1 MRRTGSRAA
10 FQGFQGVIEPHEM
23 HCYYNSRAGSCL
35 AMNAAAQPPAAAAAA
50 VPTTPAGPAKIAVI
64 GFQEAVAQTNDFQR
78 RLPICKKKY
87 DPKRQELKTLNDQIA
102 SLQKELQAQSATMTD
117 ADRASKAKLLDDK
130 QKEMKRSG
138 EDAQTDYQQ
147 DMQQTFAA
155 VAGKFAENLDAYA
168 KEHGYSIVLDGGN
181 QQLPV
186 VIYANPAVDISKAVV
201 EAYNVKSGIPAP
213 ERTAAPASAPAKS
226 AVPTRRPSPTSQQS
240 TLSTEGLAKSARPSS
255 RGQAP
260 TFLLPTSLVPSHLS
274 SAV

>member
-1 MRRTGSRAA
+1 
-10 FQGFQGVIEPHEM
+10 
-23 HCYYNSRAGSCL
+23 
-35 AMNAAAQPPAAAAAA
+35 MNAAAQPPAAAAAA

-78 RLPICKKKY
+78 RFADLQKKY

-155 VAGKFAENLDAYA
+155 VAGKFAESLDAYA

-226 AVPTRRPSPTSQQS
+226 AVP
-240 TLSTEGLAKSARPSS
+240 K
-255 RGQAP
+255 AP
-260 TFLLPTSLVPSHLS
+260 VAH
-274 SAV
+274 